1 MSSDLQQRLLEALD
15 NGPLSTVQAFP
26 AVPFEEIKATLDR
39 LGSREYVRYEQ
50 LTQDQLVLT
59 AEAKDIVENGSHEA
73 RVFEAVR
80 KAVEGIK
87 IKDMP
92 VCTICDHF

>member
-1 MSSDLQQRLLEALD
+1 MSSDLQQRVLEAL
-15 NGPLSTVQAFP
+15 GGSESSLSTAQAFP
-26 AVPFEEIKATLDR
+26 TVPFEEIKATLDR
-39 LGSREYVRYEQ
+39 LGSRDYVKYEQ

-92 VCTICDHF
+92 VC